1 MLSSLVGKWAM
12 PTCLAVVLLGLGG
25 CDSGPRTVTAT
36 GSVLRGGQPLPLSK
50 TGVVQVTLIPDV
62 GPDEQYTPYVGRC
75 DVAGKFEV
83 LEVPPGRYKIG
94 IEQLDPTPQDDKL
107 RGQYAYANAK
117 YKREVDGKAP
127 IVIDLAKPE

>member
-1 MLSSLVGKWAM
+1 MSFLLRRPALSAGLAM
-12 PTCLAVVLLGLGG
+12 ALLALPG
-25 CDSGPRTVTAT
+25 CDSGPRTVRAT
-36 GSVLRGGQPLPLSK
+36 GTVLRSGQPLPLSK

-62 GPDEQYTPYVGRC
+62 GPEEQYTPYVGRC
-75 DVAGKFEV
+75 DATGKFEV
-83 LEVPPGRYKIG
+83 LEVPPGKYKIG

-127 IVIDLAKPE
+127 IAIDLAKPE